1 MDGAVQPG
9 RVTATVCVKR
19 LPGPKS
25 FPAAH
30 GRASPPPQ
38 HPPTALQRLLALYF
52 FFCSHLIPQTQL
64 KLKTLT

>member
-30 GRASPPPQ
+30 GRASPPPLST
-38 HPPTALQRLLALYF
+38 HPQLYRDSRRF
-52 FFCSHLIPQTQL
+52 ISFSAHI
-64 KLKTLT
+64 